1 MVIEVSEMS
10 YKQIENTARDFPD
23 ASFAFS
29 GCEATEQVFLELV

>member
-10 YKQIENTARDFPD
+10 YKEIENTARDFPE

-29 GCEATEQVFLELV
+29 GCAVSEQVFLELV